1 MPCFDELLLS
11 DRCNAYGCPATAGY
25 GIASGSATRCI
36 ALANTVCLRRFDRES
51 DVHARLPLAHSALSN
66 CSLSLSLSLSLSVSV
81 SLSLSVSVSLSV
93 CLSLSHVTVPLSE
106 SLSSLALAVSS
117 EGEARVQ
124 TQGLYRAGLGIQI
137 AGNERGLSVCK
148 EDESNRSAKEGE
160 FRAIINFVD
169 CSGEAHIQDVQVLR
183 FV

>member
-1 MPCFDELLLS
+1 M
-11 DRCNAYGCPATAGY
+11 
-25 GIASGSATRCI
+25 
-36 ALANTVCLRRFDRES
+36 
-51 DVHARLPLAHSALSN
+51 
-66 CSLSLSLSLSLSVSV
+66 SLSLSLNRSL
-81 SLSLSVSVSLSV
+81 
-93 CLSLSHVTVPLSE
+93 
-106 SLSSLALAVSS
+106 LALAVSS

-160 FRAIINFVD
+160 FRAIVNFVD